1 MTKRVLISSGLFLVG
16 ITLFGF
22 IFYETGITVDVVL
35 SILKKMDLFY
45 VALCPVLVV
54 VFFIFSSMK
63 WRLVTQAQTEE
74 RLGLFFYFRYISLS
88 ATVGQVLPL
97 TLTNAAIR
105 AFAMKRKDVM
115 PPMKTAGLFLWDQGF
130 DFLALS
136 MLMVAGI
143 SYVFFGLN
151 MIFVVMLLGSLIAVV
166 YLAMPFFIR
175 FIAWFAGRLGR
186 ISFFP
191 DGLCQKFL
199 ALQNASI
206 LDSLLARKLFVLAI
220 CKFMTGSLLYTVIV
234 MASGFV
240 SIVDIVF
247 WGSPSAEMAGVLSQM
262 PGGLGAFDWT
272 WIGVFTKSGLGAQT
286 AASLAVGL
294 RCLLVL
300 TNVFVTLCTLSV
312 YFLFVRQKGKR
323 QVGA

>member
-1 MTKRVLISSGLFLVG
+1 MTKRVLISFGLFLLG

-35 SILKKMDLFY
+35 SILKKMDLFF
-45 VALCPVLVV
+45 VALCPVLVA
-54 VFFIFSSMK
+54 VFFVFSSLK
-63 WRLVTQAQTEE
+63 WRFVTQAQSEE

-88 ATVGQVLPL
+88 ATVGQILPL

-115 PPMKTAGLFLWDQGF
+115 PPMKTAGLFIWDQGF

-136 MLMVAGI
+136 LLMFAGV
-143 SYVFFGLN
+143 SYVFLGLN
-151 MIFVVMLLGSLIAVV
+151 GSAVALLLSSVVAVV
-166 YLAMPFFIR
+166 YFAMPFLIR
-175 FIAWFAGRLGR
+175 LISWFAGRLGR
-186 ISFFP
+186 IVFLP
-191 DGLCQKFL
+191 DGICQKFL
-199 ALQNASI
+199 ALQGASI
-206 LDSLLARKLFVLAI
+206 LDSSLARKLFLLAV

-240 SIVDIVF
+240 SIFDVVF
-247 WGSPSAEMAGVLSQM
+247 WGAPSAEMAGVLSQM

-272 WIGVFTKSGLGAQT
+272 WIGVFTKSGLDAQT

-300 TNVFVTLCTLSV
+300 TNTFVTLCTLSV
-312 YFLFVRQKGKR
+312 YFLFVRRKG
-323 QVGA
+323 